1 MNPTSGHG
9 AADVALLTFV
19 CVCVMLADD
28 AVSVADRLTSNK
40 DNRCRVSTRLEEERR
55 LRRQEGEH
63 KGDLCM
69 VVATRNMKAVGGVR
83 D

>member
-28 AVSVADRLTSNK
+28 AVSVADRLTSIK
-40 DNRCRVSTRLEEERR
+40 II
-55 LRRQEGEH
+55 G
-63 KGDLCM
+63 
-69 VVATRNMKAVGGVR
+69 VGFPHV
-83 D
+83 